1 MATKDK
7 GHTTKHEG
15 KKKALKGIKEKR
27 RDKKAKQHPGTISG
41 ATGI

>member
-27 RDKKAKQHPGTISG
+27 REKKAKKHPGAISG
-41 ATGI
+41 VTGI

>member
-7 GHTTKHEG
+7 GHTNKHEG

-27 RDKKAKQHPGTISG
+27 RERKAKQHAAAVPGVTRI
-41 ATGI
+41 